1 MPPGDAAVVALPHPR
16 LLGPP
21 GTQVGSIL
29 LTSVNILYTCS
40 GVKEE
45 EDVFDYDLLDNLITM
60 ETTMDTLEMSAEELV
75 ARIQEVQG
83 TRIPASLL
91 EDLMED
97 VQEEES
103 VVQPPSQE
111 ETERMGC
118 VVHYHYHY
126 H

>member
-1 MPPGDAAVVALPHPR
+1 M
-16 LLGPP
+16 
-21 GTQVGSIL
+21 
-29 LTSVNILYTCS
+29 
-40 GVKEE
+40 KEE

-103 VVQPPSQE
+103 VVQPPSPE

>member
-1 MPPGDAAVVALPHPR
+1 M
-16 LLGPP
+16 
-21 GTQVGSIL
+21 
-29 LTSVNILYTCS
+29 
-40 GVKEE
+40 KEE